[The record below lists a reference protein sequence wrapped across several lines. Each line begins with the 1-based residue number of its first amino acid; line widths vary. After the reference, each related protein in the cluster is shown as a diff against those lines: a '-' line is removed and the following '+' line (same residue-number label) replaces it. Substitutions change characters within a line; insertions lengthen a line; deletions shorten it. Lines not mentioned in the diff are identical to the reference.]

1 MKNFEAVINCSIL
14 QSIELKV
21 SVKELSD
28 EDILKNNMKVV
39 KELEEENES
48 FTKPS
53 SEEKVNELNKEIE
66 ITSVYLPNLLN
77 EEEIRNIFFIKINK
91 FLLL

>member
-1 MKNFEAVINCSIL
+1 ML

-28 EDILKNNMKVV
+28 EDILKNNMKFI
-39 KELEEENES
+39 KELEEEKEP
-48 FTKPS
+48 FAKPS

-66 ITSVYLPNLLN
+66 ITSAYLPNLLT
-77 EEEIRNIFFIKINK
+77 EEEIRYIFFIRR
-91 FLLL
+91 

>member
-14 QSIELKV
+14 QSIELKA

-66 ITSVYLPNLLN
+66 ITSVYLTNILT
-77 EEEIRNIFFIKINK
+77 EEEIRYIFFIRR
-91 FLLL
+91 